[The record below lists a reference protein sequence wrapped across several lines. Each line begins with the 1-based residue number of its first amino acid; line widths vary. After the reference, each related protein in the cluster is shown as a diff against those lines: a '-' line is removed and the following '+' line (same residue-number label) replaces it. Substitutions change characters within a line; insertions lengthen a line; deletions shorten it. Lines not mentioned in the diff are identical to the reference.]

1 MLKLFENLTSIITLN
16 NQPISKKHPFTS
28 VKGCFFIV
36 FCHLYHRSSLI
47 AASTAWS

>member
-16 NQPISKKHPFTS
+16 NQPISKKLPFTR
-28 VKGCFFIV
+28 VKGSFFV
-36 FCHLYHRSSLI
+36 VTYYHRSSLI

>member
-16 NQPISKKHPFTS
+16 NQPISKNFPLPQ
-28 VKGCFFIV
+28 VKGSFFV
-36 FCHLYHRSSLI
+36 VTYYHRSSLI